1 MAPPLCCDRPGYPRG
16 VDITTEVEAFGKA
29 VLDEAAEEEANL
41 KERVAEG
48 QRRQRPPHGRMAAEK
63 KENALMENDI
73 QRKKRVAM
81 RERPAP
87 FRPN

>member
-1 MAPPLCCDRPGYPRG
+1 M
-16 VDITTEVEAFGKA
+16 
-29 VLDEAAEEEANL
+29 LDEAAEEEANL

-63 KENALMENDI
+63 KENALMKDDI

-81 RERPAP
+81 RERHAP